1 MKPEWDVVVIGAG
14 LGGLAAAACL
24 VKEGRRTLVLD
35 RNPHSGGTAS
45 VYHRR
50 GFAFPMGPL
59 GFSHPGRVEAML
71 GQAGVVD
78 PPSFRRVHYR
88 IHAFGLDVPISLP
101 ARETRTALA
110 GLFPAEASGL
120 TRFFDE
126 VGGLAVPDAVADTAS
141 VHQTSAADFVGGL
154 TEDVRLR
161 RILGSLGTEEP
172 TMSRPLLLAMWNLMT
187 EQGIWHPAGGMEA
200 FCARLLRA
208 VEGGE
213 PGGADGR
220 SGRQARRGRIQ
231 LGSEVV
237 RILVRRGAVTG
248 VGLEDGTEISAG
260 AVISN
265 GDFKTTFLHLLDEDA
280 VPIPWRTAVARA
292 RQTDSIL
299 QVGLGIDSSR
309 ADLSGFR
316 SATRII
322 HRGEK
327 ALEAGGRG
335 PGNPTDPES
344 FARRELEISL
354 WSGDERTYAPAHKS
368 VVVIRVD
375 ADYRAFAPYRKG
387 RRKRSDGYAEMK
399 SKLAAALTRAAEAVI
414 PGLGRAVEALDVA
427 TPLTFEDQGGRSE
440 GAVAG
445 WSWGHRDR
453 APASGVE
460 LVLTPVRGLY
470 MAGYQ
475 AYSALFLGGVPTA
488 LAGGLRAAR
497 AVLAEEGPDEE
508 VRIPGWEAGGQG

>member
-1 MKPEWDVVVIGAG
+1 
-14 LGGLAAAACL
+14 
-24 VKEGRRTLVLD
+24 
-35 RNPHSGGTAS
+35 
-45 VYHRR
+45 
-50 GFAFPMGPL
+50 
-59 GFSHPGRVEAML
+59 
-71 GQAGVVD
+71 
-78 PPSFRRVHYR
+78 
-88 IHAFGLDVPISLP
+88 
-101 ARETRTALA
+101 
-110 GLFPAEASGL
+110 
-120 TRFFDE
+120 
-126 VGGLAVPDAVADTAS
+126 
-141 VHQTSAADFVGGL
+141 
-154 TEDVRLR
+154 
-161 RILGSLGTEEP
+161 
-172 TMSRPLLLAMWNLMT
+172 MSRPLLLAMWNLMT

-200 FCARLLRA
+200 FCARLSRA

-213 PGGADGR
+213 PVGADGR

-237 RILVRRGAVTG
+237 RILVRRGEVTG

-265 GDFKTTFLHLLDEDA
+265 GDFKTTFLHLLNEDA

-299 QVGLGIDSSR
+299 QVGLGIDPSR
-309 ADLSGFR
+309 TDLSSFR

-322 HRGEK
+322 HRGDQ
-327 ALEAGGRG
+327 ALEAGGSG
-335 PGNPTDPES
+335 PGNPADPES

-354 WSGDERTYAPAHKS
+354 WSGDEGTYAPAHKA

-387 RRKRSDGYAEMK
+387 RGKRAEGYTEMK
-399 SKLAAALTRAAEAVI
+399 VKLAAALARAAEAVI
-414 PGLGRAVEALDVA
+414 PGLGRAIETMDVA

-445 WSWGHRDR
+445 WSWDHRDR
-453 APASGVE
+453 APASGIE
-460 LVLTPVRGLY
+460 LVLTPIRGLY

-475 AYSALFLGGVPTA
+475 AASALFLGGVPTA
-488 LAGGLRAAR
+488 LVSGLRAAR

-508 VRIPGWEAGGQG
+508 VRIPEGGPGEES